1 MTCRHSETL
10 GYTVVGKK
18 KKKNVAYSALLS
30 VPISLINFNV
40 LIYLFIL
47 SFTFK
52 YTKFEAQLG
61 NDSTVN

>member
-10 GYTVVGKK
+10 GYTVVG